1 MGSFQPSSSVSWKSG
16 PGRHPRQA
24 AGRKL
29 GQSCPESEASGM
41 AVAGTA
47 GTWAGRGAVSVQLSP
62 ANWEPSLLDQREKGP
77 KSPSPGTLGRSSR
90 ERYPPML
97 PTVRGL
103 YLSRL
108 SQVHFPG
115 FVLF

>member
-1 MGSFQPSSSVSWKSG
+1 
-16 PGRHPRQA
+16 
-24 AGRKL
+24 
-29 GQSCPESEASGM
+29 M

-97 PTVRGL
+97 PTGRGL
-103 YLSRL
+103 YLSRPSTFSRLRAFL
-108 SQVHFPG
+108 SLPNSPAHPPILPDPPRG
-115 FVLF
+115 P